1 LNEISKKIGIIN
13 KLKNMNEYEK
23 QKNVGRIENRD
34 STYSKEYLVC
44 LEKD

>member
-1 LNEISKKIGIIN
+1 
-13 KLKNMNEYEK
+13 MNEYEK

-44 LEKD
+44 LEKDQILNIKDEDI